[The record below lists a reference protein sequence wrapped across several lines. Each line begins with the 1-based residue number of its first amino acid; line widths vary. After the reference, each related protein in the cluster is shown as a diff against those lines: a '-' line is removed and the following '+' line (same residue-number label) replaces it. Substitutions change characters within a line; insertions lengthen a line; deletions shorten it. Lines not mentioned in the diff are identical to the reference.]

1 MNQKT
6 KKKRIN
12 RSENNRKSKNKRISI
27 KSKKGKDNLQSKTVK
42 KRGSNNKVQKTQ
54 RRKRSLDNSLKTS
67 SFIFQQAAGGHV
79 KKIEKGKLRII
90 PLGGQEEVGR
100 NMTVFEYE
108 DDIVIVDMGMQFPE
122 EDMLG
127 IDYIVPNIN
136 YLKGKE
142 KNILGVVFTHGHLD
156 HIGAAPILLEQLGY
170 PPIIGRDLTLA
181 LVKRKLEDHEPDSS
195 QRVKTITVKSFTD
208 RIRLGNFQLKFFEV
222 EHSIMDSMG
231 VVLFTPAVTAIHMG
245 DWTLDV
251 GSSSE
256 GALSYEFLSQLPQPT
271 VLMMESLGATSKRSL
286 ITEKEMWKNLRSLID
301 EAPGRLIIA
310 TFSTQ
315 VKRIRDILEYA
326 KQTGKKVALDG
337 FSMKANIEV
346 AKQLGY
352 IKVDK
357 DTLIDIKDIHKY
369 PDKKVIVI
377 CTGAQGEVNAVL
389 SRIVTDNHRY
399 IHLKKSDTI
408 IFSSSVI
415 PGNERSIQRL
425 KDNLYRKCDN
435 VIHSEIMDVHVGGH
449 NNIEAI
455 QTLVKQVKPTYV
467 MPVYANH
474 YFLKE
479 AEKIIK
485 KIGFP
490 GRNIFILDNGQVIEF
505 SKNRS
510 PQILKEKADTSY
522 VFIDGLGVGD
532 IGQVVLRD
540 RQMLSQDGMFVITV
554 IIDSKT
560 KEIVGNIQV
569 TSRGFIYV
577 KENFDLV
584 NATKQVV
591 KKVVKNNTS
600 GDSEIKINWKNIET
614 QIREEVGKYLFQKT
628 QRRPMVL
635 PVVMEV

>member
-1 MNQKT
+1 MNTIKKIKKKKDKSFQNNLSKKKKT
-6 KKKRIN
+6 KKK
-12 RSENNRKSKNKRISI
+12 
-27 KSKKGKDNLQSKTVK
+27 LP
-42 KRGSNNKVQKTQ
+42 
-54 RRKRSLDNSLKTS
+54 KRSRKKAIDNSLKTS
-67 SFIFQQAAGGHV
+67 SFVFQQPVSEGKV
-79 KKIEKGKLRII
+79 RKIEKGKLRII

-142 KNILGVVFTHGHLD
+142 KNIRGVIFTHGHLD

-181 LVKRKLEDHEPDSS
+181 LVKRKLEDYEPDSS
-195 QRVKTITVKSFTD
+195 HRVKTITVKSIND

-231 VVLFTPAVTAIHMG
+231 VVLFTPVVTAIHMG

-256 GALSYEFLSQLPQPT
+256 GKLSYEFLSRLPQPT

-286 ITEKEMWKNLRSLID
+286 VTEEEMWKNLKTLIN

-326 KQTGKKVALDG
+326 KKIGKKVALDG
-337 FSMKANIEV
+337 FSMKANVEV

-357 DTLIDIKDIHKY
+357 DTLIDIKNIHNY

-485 KIGFP
+485 KNGFP

-510 PQILKEKADTSY
+510 PQVLKEKVDSSY

-554 IIDSKT
+554 IIDSKN
-560 KEIVGNIQV
+560 KKIVGNIQV

-591 KKVVKNNTS
+591 KRVIKENTS
-600 GDSEIKINWKNIET
+600 QDNKIKINWKNIEN